1 MTGQRA
7 SDLIIGIG
15 NVLTHDDGVGV
26 WASSML
32 SRLDLPDHI
41 EVHDAGT
48 VGLDATSLIEGR
60 RKVVV
65 LDALAADLE
74 PGVIC
79 RMPAEELRPLVP
91 ATVSLHQ
98 VHLLDAL
105 DAAML
110 AGRPPGEVVFLAMQ
124 VVDTSTGIGLS
135 EAVTEALPRL
145 VRLACQ
151 ELQVPERCFARLPSP
166 KRPLQ
171 WDWRSSWA

>member
-1 MTGQRA
+1 MADQRA

-15 NVLTHDDGVGV
+15 NVLLHDDGVGV

-32 SRLDLPDHI
+32 ARLDLPDHV

-48 VGLDATSLIEGR
+48 VGLDATSLVEGR

-65 LDALAADLE
+65 LDALSADLE
-74 PGVIC
+74 PGQIC
-79 RMPAEELRPLVP
+79 RLPAEELRPLVP

-105 DAAML
+105 DAALL
-110 AGRPPGEVVFLAMQ
+110 AGRPPGEAVFLAMQ
-124 VVDTSTGIGLS
+124 VQDTTAGIGLS
-135 EAVTEALPRL
+135 DAVAAALPRL

-151 ELQVPERCFARLPSP
+151 ELRVPDRCFARLPSP
-166 KRPLQ
+166 RQPLQ

>member
-110 AGRPPGEVVFLAMQ
+110 AGRPPFIGDTAVALMLAHVQERPPDIRGLVPIFLQ
-124 VVDTSTGIGLS
+124 PDIDTNGDNIGDSYSLCLS
-135 EAVTEALPRL
+135 FSSVPAT
-145 VRLACQ
+145 LAGFP
-151 ELQVPERCFARLPSP
+151 VP
-166 KRPLQ
+166 
-171 WDWRSSWA
+171 